1 MTAAT
6 ENDVPNTLKTE
17 AETPVKTEAGTESK
31 NVGEAKKEELL
42 EPIITDNVVVE
53 SRMF

>member
-31 NVGEAKKEELL
+31 NVGEAKKEEL

-53 SRMF
+53 KRMW